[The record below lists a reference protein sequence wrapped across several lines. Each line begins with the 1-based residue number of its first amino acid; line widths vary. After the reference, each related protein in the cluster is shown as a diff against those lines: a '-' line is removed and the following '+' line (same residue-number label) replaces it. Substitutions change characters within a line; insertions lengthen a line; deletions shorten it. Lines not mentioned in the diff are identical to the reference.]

1 MPLTDEQKKRKNE
14 LDRLRRLRIKEEKLS
29 PLGVPK
35 ELKLQSEEVKLQS
48 EEVNETEEKEIT
60 DASVDTQNTEIIV
73 EKPQESEEEKRKKM
87 IADKRRETLAL
98 ARMKRVNKSVI
109 RDDSKKQLEELEK
122 RKNDEIEKMRK
133 ENEDLKNRII
143 NKKINNIHKV
153 EKQNKKL
160 LSKQKEDNSIDYLA
174 NQSYAEKLQNKLR
187 EQMFNKM
194 LNDTFG

>member
-14 LDRLRRLRIKEEKLS
+14 LDRLRRLRIKEEKL
-29 PLGVPK
+29 K
-35 ELKLQSEEVKLQS
+35 KQSEEVKLQS
-48 EEVNETEEKEIT
+48 EDVNETEEKEIT
-60 DASVDTQNTEIIV
+60 DASADTQNTDIIV
-73 EKPQESEEEKRKKM
+73 EEPQESEEEKRKKM

-98 ARMKRVNKSVI
+98 ARAKRVNKSVI

-122 RKNDEIEKMRK
+122 RKNDEIEMIRK

-143 NKKINNIHKV
+143 NNKINNIHKV
-153 EKQNKKL
+153 EKQNKQL
-160 LSKQKEDNSIDYLA
+160 LSKHKEQNSIDYLA

>member
-35 ELKLQSEEVKLQS
+35 ELKLQS

-98 ARMKRVNKSVI
+98 ARAKRVNKSVI

-122 RKNDEIEKMRK
+122 RKNDEIEMIRK